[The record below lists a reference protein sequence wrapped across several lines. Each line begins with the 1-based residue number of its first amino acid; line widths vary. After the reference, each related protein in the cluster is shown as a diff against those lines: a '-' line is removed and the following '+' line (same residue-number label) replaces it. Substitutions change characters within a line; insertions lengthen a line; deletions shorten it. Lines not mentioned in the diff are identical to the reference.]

1 MSNILR
7 LAAKHPRI
15 VLQFSNCKARGRCDL
30 CHAEDNMESGLV
42 GALDGEPGSFVCDQ
56 CVIERY
62 GSFARRIFDI
72 AGSLDESSASTD

>member
-1 MSNILR
+1 
-7 LAAKHPRI
+7 
-15 VLQFSNCKARGRCDL
+15 
-30 CHAEDNMESGLV
+30 MESGLV